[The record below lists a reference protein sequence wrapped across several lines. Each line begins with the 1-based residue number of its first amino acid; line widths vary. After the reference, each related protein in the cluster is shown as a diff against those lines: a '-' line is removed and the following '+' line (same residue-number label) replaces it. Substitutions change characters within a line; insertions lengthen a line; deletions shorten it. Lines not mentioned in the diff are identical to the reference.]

1 LRDPVLA
8 DLSSR
13 LEQTRCEVM
22 TDCRRLIAG
31 IFLLSL
37 ALCVHARTFE
47 GVVTHVTDG
56 DSLWVRPAAGGAPR
70 QVRLQGID
78 APEICQAYG
87 APSRDKLAA
96 HVLHRHVA
104 VNSRARD
111 SYQRALGSVS
121 VNGQD
126 LGAWMVGH
134 GYAWSHRFHRDRGPY
149 AAQEARAR
157 KARLGLWADGAA
169 MEPREF
175 RKRHGSC
182 K

>member
-1 LRDPVLA
+1 LLPALA
-8 DLSSR
+8 VSV
-13 LEQTRCEVM
+13 Q
-22 TDCRRLIAG
+22 
-31 IFLLSL
+31 
-37 ALCVHARTFE
+37 ARSFE

-56 DSLWVRPAAGGAPR
+56 DSLWVRPASGGAPR
-70 QVRLQGID
+70 EVRLQGID
-78 APEICQAYG
+78 APEICQAFGG
-87 APSRDKLAA
+87 AARDALAA

-111 SYQRALGSVS
+111 SYQRALGRIS

-126 LGAWMVGH
+126 LGAWMVGR
-134 GYAWSHRFHRDRGPY
+134 GYAWSYRFRRNAGPY
-149 AAQEARAR
+149 AAQEAQAR
-157 KARLGLWADGAA
+157 NARLGLWAHGPA

>member
-1 LRDPVLA
+1 
-8 DLSSR
+8 
-13 LEQTRCEVM
+13 M
-22 TDCRRLIAG
+22 TDCHRLMAAG
-31 IFLLSL
+31 LLL
-37 ALCVHARTFE
+37 ALALGAQARSFE

-56 DSLWVRPAAGGAPR
+56 DSLWVRPASGGAPR

-78 APEICQAYG
+78 APEICQAFG
-87 APSRDKLAA
+87 VPSRDALAA
-96 HVLHRHVA
+96 HVLQRHVA

-111 SYQRALGSVS
+111 SYQRALGRVS

-126 LGAWMVGH
+126 LGAWMVGR
-134 GYAWSHRFHRDRGPY
+134 GYAWSYRFRRGGGPY
-149 AAQEARAR
+149 AAQEAQAR
-157 KARLGLWADGAA
+157 NARLGLWAHGPA